1 MTVERFETLVRRLER
16 YAKQSPS
23 AYRFHVGLLAV
34 LGYCYIF
41 AIVLLLL
48 ALIALLVGAVVGL
61 VVLSTRHGSFG
72 ALNAL
77 KLLIPLGIGLMAL
90 IGMIFR
96 SFQVD
101 FPEPDGVPIERSQ
114 APRLFAAV
122 DEICRT
128 LQAPRLDH
136 VLIRDDF
143 NASVFQRPRFGLL
156 GGHTN
161 YLMLGLPL
169 MEAVPAAPFRAV
181 LAHEIGHLSG
191 SHSRFSG
198 WIYRVRQTWD
208 QMLHS
213 LIRQEHGGATLFL
226 PFFRWYSPY
235 FAAYSFVLRRGNE
248 YVADRCAAQ
257 VCGAEAAAQMLILSE
272 LKGRA
277 YGQEFWGGLLEQ
289 ARNQPRV
296 PEDLYGSL
304 QDGLRKQYSQEMQWY
319 EDALEEQTGL
329 GDTHPSLTDR
339 LASLG
344 YRMVPGGP
352 LDLPKLPLPLPPP
365 ITETAAD
372 VYLGALRERLAA
384 PFNAKWRQAIAGA
397 WVRRNQEARVQEQT
411 LEALETK
418 TVERTLTLE
427 EAWERA
433 QLIADVHGVQE
444 ALPVV
449 HEFLRAQPDHP
460 EANFVFGKM
469 LVERKDARGVP
480 YLQKAM
486 ASAPASVG
494 AGCEAISWFL
504 RGQGRIAEA
513 ASYRE
518 RGRRHQR
525 EWEAGQAERE
535 DVNPTDKFLYHGL
548 VQEDLAKFRT
558 QLAHFE
564 FIGRAY
570 LVRKQVKYLPDKP
583 LYVLGIVPVETN
595 DPNLASWLGSKLE
608 FPGETILLILTG
620 SAQKMEK
627 PLAQLATARILSR

>member
-41 AIVLLLL
+41 AIVLLLP

-114 APRLFAAV
+114 APW
-122 DEICRT
+122 
-128 LQAPRLDH
+128 LDH

-277 YGQEFWGGLLEQ
+277 YGQEF
-289 ARNQPRV
+289 
-296 PEDLYGSL
+296 
-304 QDGLRKQYSQEMQWY
+304 
-319 EDALEEQTGL
+319 
-329 GDTHPSLTDR
+329 
-339 LASLG
+339 
-344 YRMVPGGP
+344 
-352 LDLPKLPLPLPPP
+352 
-365 ITETAAD
+365 
-372 VYLGALRERLAA
+372 
-384 PFNAKWRQAIAGA
+384 
-397 WVRRNQEARVQEQT
+397 
-411 LEALETK
+411 
-418 TVERTLTLE
+418 
-427 EAWERA
+427 
-433 QLIADVHGVQE
+433 
-444 ALPVV
+444 
-449 HEFLRAQPDHP
+449 
-460 EANFVFGKM
+460 
-469 LVERKDARGVP
+469 
-480 YLQKAM
+480 
-486 ASAPASVG
+486 
-494 AGCEAISWFL
+494 
-504 RGQGRIAEA
+504 
-513 ASYRE
+513 
-518 RGRRHQR
+518 
-525 EWEAGQAERE
+525 
-535 DVNPTDKFLYHGL
+535 
-548 VQEDLAKFRT
+548 
-558 QLAHFE
+558 
-564 FIGRAY
+564 
-570 LVRKQVKYLPDKP
+570 
-583 LYVLGIVPVETN
+583 
-595 DPNLASWLGSKLE
+595 
-608 FPGETILLILTG
+608 
-620 SAQKMEK
+620 
-627 PLAQLATARILSR
+627 